1 MRSILRFSLK
11 ATLPIFFGYLALGIA
26 FGILLQEAGYNWL
39 WALGISL
46 TVYAGSMQFVLVGFL
61 AAGTSL
67 LTVAV
72 MTLLVNCRHIF
83 YGLSLLER
91 FKGQGG
97 RRPYLIF
104 ALTDET
110 YSLLCGAE
118 PPPELDRGKVDVCMS
133 ALDHCYWI
141 LGSVIGCIAGQ
152 LIPFDMEGVDF
163 AMTALFVVIF
173 VEQWQSAKSHVSA
186 LVGLASAVVF
196 LILLGPDAFILPSLL
211 VTVGALLLLR
221 PRMERGEAA

>member
-1 MRSILRFSLK
+1 MRAVLRFSLK

-26 FGILLQEAGYNWL
+26 FGILLQEAGYSWL

-61 AAGTSL
+61 AAGASL
-67 LTVAV
+67 LTVALL
-72 MTLLVNCRHIF
+72 TALVNCRHIF

-91 FKGQGG
+91 FRGQGL

-110 YSLLCGAE
+110 YSLLCGME
-118 PPPELDRGKVDVCMS
+118 PPPELDRGKVDLCIS
-133 ALDHCYWI
+133 ALDHSYWI
-141 LGSVIGCIAGQ
+141 LGSVIGCVAGQ

-173 VEQWQSAKSHVSA
+173 VEQWQSGRSRPSA
-186 LVGLASAVVF
+186 LVGLVSGAVF
-196 LILLGPDAFILPSLL
+196 LILLGPDSFILPSLL

-221 PRMERGEAA
+221 PRLERRAAA